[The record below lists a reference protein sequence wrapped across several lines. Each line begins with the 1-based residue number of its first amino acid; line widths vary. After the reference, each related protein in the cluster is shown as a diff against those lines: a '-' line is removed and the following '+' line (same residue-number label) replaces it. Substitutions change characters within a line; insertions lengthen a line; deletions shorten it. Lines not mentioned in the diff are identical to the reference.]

1 MDGNK
6 KLIITK
12 KIERTLENLKRNN
25 MQAFYVEA
33 KNQVADK
40 LQELLQEGDTV
51 SCGGSMTLFEAGII
65 DQLRSGRYN
74 FLDRYKPDLTPAQI
88 GDVFIGA
95 FSADAYVCSSNAI
108 TENGELYNVDG
119 NSNRVAAMLF
129 GPKSVI
135 IVAGHN
141 KIVKNIEE
149 AAERVR
155 SIAAPANAVRLNCKT
170 PCVQTGYCGNCK
182 SEDRICCNYVV
193 MGQQREKGRIKVVI
207 VGEELGY

>member
-1 MDGNK
+1 MDQNK
-6 KLIITK
+6 KSIIMK
-12 KIERTLENLKRNN
+12 RIERTLENLRKNN
-25 MQAFYVEA
+25 MQAFYVEEIT
-33 KNQVADK
+33 QVVDK
-40 LQELLQEGDTV
+40 IQELLQEGDTV
-51 SCGGSMTLFEAGII
+51 SCGGSMTLFEAGVI
-65 DQLRSGRYN
+65 DHLRSDRYK
-74 FLDRYKPDLTPAQI
+74 FLDRYAPDLTRAQI
-88 GDVFIGA
+88 TDIFISS

-135 IVAGHN
+135 VVVGYN
-141 KIVKNIEE
+141 KIVRNIED

-155 SIAAPANAVRLNCKT
+155 SIAAPANAARLNCKT
-170 PCVQTGYCGNCK
+170 PCVQMGYCGDCK
-182 SEDRICCNYVV
+182 GEERICCNTVV